1 MEAIFQFL
9 FYALTAALLENI
21 FFTRALGIRHA
32 MFGSPREI
40 LSHGVIL
47 TGITFASSFL
57 CYGVRHLL
65 AEQPL
70 TPVLAA
76 LCYLACVTIVYL
88 AFLPV
93 CRRPDLRRMLPVSA
107 FNCAVLGALIL
118 SSPGQDSLAAAAGFG
133 LGSGV
138 GYTLALFLIKTG
150 RQRLE
155 LITLP
160 RAFKGMPILLLYTG
174 IVSLA
179 IYGLIGHQLPT

>member
-1 MEAIFQFL
+1 MEAVSQFFL
-9 FYALTAALLENI
+9 YALTAALLENI
-21 FFTRALGIRHA
+21 LFTRALGIGRTA
-32 MFGSPREI
+32 FSRPREL
-40 LSHGVIL
+40 LSHGAML
-47 TGITFASSFL
+47 TGITFLSSFL

-65 AEQPL
+65 AEQSL
-70 TPVLAA
+70 TSTFTA
-76 LCYLACVTIVYL
+76 LCYLLCVTAVYL
-88 AFLPV
+88 VLFPL
-93 CRRPDLRRMLPVSA
+93 CRRTELRQMLPVSA

-118 SSPGQDSLAAAAGFG
+118 SNPGQDSLAATVGFG

-138 GYTLALFLIKTG
+138 GYTLALFLIETG

-155 LITLP
+155 LTTLP